1 MGNRIFKMKLTYILL
16 LSAIIGLAFAQT
28 NSPEASKCRKA
39 TAAGKCELC
48 PTAGDTAGGPR
59 KLNATS
65 NTCADVRSATTEQV
79 AAAGATNVHHYGLME
94 GVGATMTY
102 TQPTFAAAWGVTW
115 YPNES
120 TLFTC
125 KDTYMAVYKSTLV
138 TSLCVLANTIIDTSA
153 AVATMVA
160 GAGYSFVP
168 PNGGTPA
175 GSLEF
180 LPASQ
185 DCVNWAMLDDAT
197 ASQDSLTCGK
207 CKDKK
212 VLYSGA
218 AAARQ
223 TCSAVTDD
231 VNCTWWHGAADNAGA
246 TATCGECAEG
256 YALLAS
262 GATVAASCSAQ
273 DATKLASCYKVSSGT
288 TCGICNWNAWMNGS
302 GVCITSAPASTTKA
316 AGLMAFGIA
325 ALTAVMMLN

>member
-1 MGNRIFKMKLTYILL
+1 M
-16 LSAIIGLAFAQT
+16 
-28 NSPEASKCRKA
+28 
-39 TAAGKCELC
+39 C

-102 TQPTFAAAWGVTW
+102 TQPTYAADWAITW

-125 KDTYMAVYKSTLV
+125 KDTYIAVYKSTLV
-138 TSLCVLANTIIDTSA
+138 TSLCVLANTIVNTA
-153 AVATMVA
+153 AADATMVA
-160 GAGYSFVP
+160 GAGYSIRP
-168 PNGGTPA
+168 DGGGNPA
-175 GSLEF
+175 GALTF
-180 LPASQ
+180 LPANQ
-185 DCVNWAMLDDAT
+185 DCVNWALHDDAT
-197 ASQDSLTCGK
+197 NDQDCVTCGK
-207 CKDKK
+207 CKDKMA
-212 VLYSGA
+212 LYPGTA
-218 AAARQ
+218 TARQ
-223 TCSAVTDD
+223 TCTQIAADD
-231 VNCTWWHGAADNAGA
+231 ANCTWWYAGNNATA
-246 TATCGECAEG
+246 TSATCGECAEG

-262 GATVAASCSAQ
+262 GATLASSCSAQ

-302 GVCITSAPASTTKA
+302 GVCITTAPASTTKA

>member
-1 MGNRIFKMKLTYILL
+1 MKLTYILL

-153 AVATMVA
+153 AVL
-160 GAGYSFVP
+160 P
-168 PNGGTPA
+168 W
-175 GSLEF
+175 
-180 LPASQ
+180 LPALATHSCHQ
-185 DCVNWAMLDDAT
+185 MVVPLRDHLNSFQQARIVSIGLCLTML
-197 ASQDSLTCGK
+197 
-207 CKDKK
+207 
-212 VLYSGA
+212 
-218 AAARQ
+218 
-223 TCSAVTDD
+223 
-231 VNCTWWHGAADNAGA
+231 
-246 TATCGECAEG
+246 
-256 YALLAS
+256 LLHK
-262 GATVAASCSAQ
+262 T
-273 DATKLASCYKVSSGT
+273 L
-288 TCGICNWNAWMNGS
+288 
-302 GVCITSAPASTTKA
+302 
-316 AGLMAFGIA
+316 
-325 ALTAVMMLN
+325 